1 MKYQQEE
8 FPQLREKTHLA
19 DGFAHMV
26 EKVDIEHDNLENLLN
41 DGDPDKTVQCE
52 SLNLDTNALYKELM
66 MTKSKL
72 ASAEKKISF
81 ADPELN
87 KVAKM
92 TMDANHLE
100 YDEKDDTLTVKNEE
114 DFNKLVEQH
123 CQAKSNRP
131 KKIAALKNKVL
142 AQVKEIERRQ
152 RGISVSSAGS
162 DKRNRSDDDSLSDN
176 GSIKSLRLIN
186 PAQ

>member
-8 FPQLREKTHLA
+8 FPQLGGKTHLA
-19 DGFAHMV
+19 DGFSHMV
-26 EKVDIEHDNLENLLN
+26 EKADVEHEKLENFLG
-41 DGDPDKTVQCE
+41 DGDPDKTVQCD
-52 SLNLDTNALYKELM
+52 SHNLDTNALYKELM
-66 MTKSKL
+66 MTKSRL

-92 TMDANHLE
+92 TIDAQHLE
-100 YDEKDDTLTVKNEE
+100 YDEKGDILTVKNEE
-114 DFNKLVEQH
+114 DFNTLVEQH

-152 RGISVSSAGS
+152 RGISISSAGS
-162 DKRNRSDDDSLSDN
+162 DKRDRSDDGLSETD
-176 GSIKSLRLIN
+176 SIKSLRLLT